1 VGFGNGALVPFDCT
15 GEAFTVRY
23 SPAELFSI
31 DQSVSPFVF
40 NVIDLNGPLGEE
52 GNVAQLFIPAG
63 IDESPGEI
71 RSVELNNLGFRR
83 TDGLLYAMALK
94 LFVSGNSTVNGNYGI
109 VKIDSNGDIFGPL
122 TTQGDTIPGIGNFAY
137 RFPAGDVT
145 PDGSTMYI
153 NSQVTS
159 NAIPANGFK
168 TLYIVD
174 LTTDPVTVTTKL
186 KTWPGTLVNVADW
199 AASPIIKASDGLQP
213 MLYGASGFNGRLYSL
228 DPNSAV
234 ITELTDPGF
243 LPPPP
248 TTGNAN
254 LNAFGG
260 AWFNAAGRLFL
271 LRNVGEIYEIDLA
284 GPTIIST
291 QFGIPGQTST
301 YNDAA
306 ACVSPQ
312 ELVPFE
318 CTDTALLV
326 QGPAGGSTIL
336 SEIDQSVTPFVI
348 NDIADT
354 GFDEINAI
362 GYNTLDN
369 FVYGVKIQL
378 DTTAFP
384 WTNEG
389 IVRLDS
395 NGAVSGPVIPE
406 PNAAWPTDI
415 GFNCGDV
422 APGTNI
428 MYVQLNGGAAANLS
442 NDLYI
447 VDLTSWPAPTFTV
460 NTHTGVDGPNP
471 SDVVLDWAVHPTT
484 GLLYGADRQ
493 GGQLAVL
500 DPTGANAVR
509 TDYDLA
515 GLPGNLP
522 GSDGY
527 GAVWFNSVGRFFIYR
542 NSGKIY
548 QVDLGSDPNV
558 PSAANGAQ
566 IVSVQSGRATTRN
579 DGAACTGAPVVFPDI
594 DIQKTPDFQAVESG
608 GDAAFTITVTNTGD
622 VADVALTNVT
632 VTDPMVAD
640 CNGFIG
646 DLAIGET
653 VAYDCNAINVTEGF
667 TNTACVEGTAGQ
679 ATVTDCDD
687 AVVGVPA
694 IDILKKPDLQVVA
707 FGGDVTFT
715 IIVTNTGSVDLT
727 DVTVTDL
734 LAPDCN
740 NLIGDLAAGE
750 SVVYD
755 CTVTNVTE
763 DFTNT
768 ACVEGTTPDQTTVT
782 DCNDAD
788 VVVVVVECP
797 AVPAI
802 DIQKTPDL
810 QTVESGANADFTIT
824 VTNTGNVDLTD
835 VIVSDPW
842 APDCNNIIGDLAASD
857 SVTYNCTV
865 TNVTEDFTNIACV
878 AGMADQTTV
887 TSCDDADVVV
897 VAIPGIEIL
906 KKPDLQVLESG
917 GGDATFTIIVT
928 NTGNVDLTDVTVTD
942 PLAPDC
948 NNLIG
953 DLAAGESFVYDC
965 TVTNVTEDFTN
976 TATVTGTV

>member
-1 VGFGNGALVPFDCT
+1 MPTLGTFIDGPDSTDVDAAACAGGGAVPFDCT

-23 SPAELFSI
+23 SPAELFLI
-31 DQSVSPFVF
+31 DQTVSPFTF
-40 NVIDLNGPLGEE
+40 NVIDLNGPSGIE

-63 IDESPGEI
+63 IDGSLGEI
-71 RSVELNNLGFRR
+71 RPVELNNLGFRT
-83 TDGLLYAMALK
+83 TDGMLYAMALK
-94 LFVSGNSTVNGNYGI
+94 VFVEGNSAQNGNYGI
-109 VKIDSNGDIFGPL
+109 VKIDSAGNIFPVAVPAPAP
-122 TTQGDTIPGIGNFAY
+122 IPGIGNNAF
-137 RFPAGDVT
+137 RFPAGEIT

-153 NSQVTS
+153 NAQVT
-159 NAIPANGFK
+159 NDTADPNTANR
-168 TLYIVD
+168 TLYKVD
-174 LTTDPVTVTTKL
+174 LDTLVVTPVQ
-186 KTWPGTLVNVADW
+186 KTIDAGAISIVNVADW
-199 AASPIIKASDGLQP
+199 AVNPLDG
-213 MLYGASGFNGRLYSL
+213 MLYGGAPQVSPARIWQLNPDTGEMTIVPGSGAIGLPNGTGTL
-228 DPNSAV
+228 D
-234 ITELTDPGF
+234 
-243 LPPPP
+243 
-248 TTGNAN
+248 
-254 LNAFGG
+254 AFGG
-260 AWFNAAGRLFL
+260 AWFNAAGHLFL
-271 LRNVGEIYEIDLA
+271 YRNVGEIYEVDLDSSTPVGGCDTGPCPELLSIQFG
-284 GPTIIST
+284 GPTST
-291 QFGIPGQTST
+291 F
-301 YNDAA
+301 NDA
-306 ACVSPQ
+306 
-312 ELVPFE
+312 
-318 CTDTALLV
+318 T
-326 QGPAGGSTIL
+326 
-336 SEIDQSVTPFVI
+336 
-348 NDIADT
+348 
-354 GFDEINAI
+354 
-362 GYNTLDN
+362 
-369 FVYGVKIQL
+369 
-378 DTTAFP
+378 
-384 WTNEG
+384 
-389 IVRLDS
+389 
-395 NGAVSGPVIPE
+395 
-406 PNAAWPTDI
+406 
-415 GFNCGDV
+415 
-422 APGTNI
+422 
-428 MYVQLNGGAAANLS
+428 
-442 NDLYI
+442 
-447 VDLTSWPAPTFTV
+447 
-460 NTHTGVDGPNP
+460 
-471 SDVVLDWAVHPTT
+471 
-484 GLLYGADRQ
+484 
-493 GGQLAVL
+493 
-500 DPTGANAVR
+500 
-509 TDYDLA
+509 
-515 GLPGNLP
+515 
-522 GSDGY
+522 
-527 GAVWFNSVGRFFIYR
+527 
-542 NSGKIY
+542 
-548 QVDLGSDPNV
+548 
-558 PSAANGAQ
+558 
-566 IVSVQSGRATTRN
+566 
-579 DGAACTGAPVVFPDI
+579 ACTGAPVVFPDI

-608 GDAAFTITVTNTGD
+608 GDAAFTITVTNTG
-622 VADVALTNVT
+622 DVALTNVT

-976 TATVTGTV
+976 TATVTGTVNGSEVSDSDTAEVVLDGCSEGCTPGYWKNHLDAWVGFDPGDSFEGIFFGVDLKGKLNNLTLEEGLSLLGGEKNSLIRHAIAALLNSTSDLYYLYTPEEVIAMVQCVFNDTENTCEFNNGEYELLKEQFEAQNQYCPLN